1 MIKNLVFVFLLLASF
16 AISAQ
21 RTSSSPYSFF
31 GIGEE
36 FTPNTI
42 EQSAMGGIGVAFSH
56 YKYLNF
62 LNPAAYAD
70 LRYTTYSFGIL
81 NSNLTLKNGATKQ
94 TGNTTSLSYFA
105 LAFPIGKKMG
115 ASVGLQPL
123 SSIGY
128 SLNNSITDSNG
139 DITRLTSFTGSG
151 GVSRVYLSFGLKL
164 TKEITFGLE
173 ASSSFGNVENSVSE
187 QIANVSLAS
196 KYNEK
201 LKVRGGSLKLGTQF
215 NKQLK
220 NKTTISAGATVK
232 LGHDLRITG
241 NEYLYSLTFT
251 SDRSEISRD
260 TISQTTITGRY
271 NLPVKTTLGFGLGK
285 FYKWYVGLEY
295 EGQAAIGTSGFLST
309 SNAAFRYGDSNRFS
323 LGGFYIPKINS
334 ISSYFD
340 RITYRAGLRFEK
352 TGLLI
357 NGSGSNAN
365 FTEVDD
371 FGMSF
376 GLGIPLKQLSTL
388 NMGFEFGKRGTT
400 SNNLIQENY
409 FNFRLGLSLTDINW
423 FQKRKID

>member
-36 FTPNTI
+36 FSPNTV
-42 EQSAMGGIGVAFSH
+42 EQSAMGGIGVAFNH

-70 LRYTTYSFGIL
+70 LRYTTYSFGVL
-81 NSNLTLKNGATKQ
+81 NSNITLKNGNVKQ
-94 TGNTTSLSYFA
+94 KGNTTSLSYFA

-128 SLNNSITDSNG
+128 SLNNTISDSNG
-139 DITRLTSFTGSG
+139 NITDLTSYSGSG
-151 GVSRVYLSFGLKL
+151 GISRVYLSFGMKL
-164 TKEITFGLE
+164 TKELTFGFE
-173 ASSSFGNVENSVSE
+173 ASSSFGNFENSV
-187 QIANVSLAS
+187 ANQKAGVSLAT
-196 KYNEK
+196 KYNET
-201 LKVRGGSLKLGTQF
+201 LKVRGGSLKFGTQF

-220 NKTTISAGATVK
+220 NKATLIAGATVK
-232 LGHDLRITG
+232 LGHDLKVTG
-241 NEYLYSLTFT
+241 NEYLYSLTFGGNGGE
-251 SDRSEISRD
+251 SPRD
-260 TISQTTITGRY
+260 TLSQSAITGQY
-271 NLPVKTTLGFGLGK
+271 NLPIKTNFGVGMGK
-285 FYKWYVGLEY
+285 FDKWYAGIEY
-295 EGQAAIGTSGFLST
+295 ESQSAIGTSGFLNA
-309 SNAAFRYGDSNRFS
+309 SNTAFRYGNSNRIS

-334 ISSYFD
+334 ISSYWD
-340 RITYRAGLRFEK
+340 RVTYRAGLRFEK

-357 NGSGSNAN
+357 DGSGNSTN
-365 FTEVDD
+365 FTEVND

-388 NMGFEFGKRGTT
+388 NMGFEFGRKGTT